1 MAEAESQSGN
11 VHGQKMNQSWII
23 RFSKRKAADLG
34 LLLSLPE
41 GLCLTPHRIQK
52 LGASLH
58 TENRVPCG
66 LLLVRRLGLGKR
78 YLHQAYSCRSE
89 KKHI

>member
-1 MAEAESQSGN
+1 M
-11 VHGQKMNQSWII
+11 MNLSRLD

-34 LLLSLPE
+34 LLLNLPE

-66 LLLVRRLGLGKR
+66 LLLERRLGLGKR
-78 YLHQAYSCRSE
+78 YLHQAYSCRSK

>member
-1 MAEAESQSGN
+1 MAEAESQSEN

-58 TENRVPCG
+58 TENKVPCG
-66 LLLVRRLGLGKR
+66 LLLELGLGLGKR
-78 YLHQAYSCRSE
+78 YLHQVYSCRSK